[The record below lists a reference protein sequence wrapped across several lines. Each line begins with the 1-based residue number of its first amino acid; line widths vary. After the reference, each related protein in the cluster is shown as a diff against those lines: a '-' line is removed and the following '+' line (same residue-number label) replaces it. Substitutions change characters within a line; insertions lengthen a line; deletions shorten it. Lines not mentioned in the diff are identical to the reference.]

1 MRVDN
6 RFFKRIFGDF
16 APARGDLVFSHTG
29 ELLGIM
35 VNNDYCALLRDF
47 SPSVSIQ
54 TGTDTLAQHTSQVLD
69 QLEARVRALPPD
81 LQ

>member
-1 MRVDN
+1 
-6 RFFKRIFGDF
+6 
-16 APARGDLVFSHTG
+16 
-29 ELLGIM
+29 M

-54 TGTDTLAQHTSQVLD
+54 TGSNTLDQHTSQVLD
-69 QLEARVRALPPD
+69 QLEGRVRALPPD